1 MSGIPALIKKG
12 YSVFERA
19 ASSLEPVF
27 LLAIRLYW
35 GWQLF
40 ESGRGK
46 FQHIDKVVEFFGSL
60 NLPAPEVMARLIS
73 GLELVGGL
81 LLFLGLFSR
90 PIALVLTGNMIAAY
104 ITADREAFFSFL
116 SDPDKFMA
124 AAPFTF
130 LVASLIVLI
139 FGPGKLCLDEV
150 IALVLKKRAARQG

>member
-1 MSGIPALIKKG
+1 MSGIPALLKKG

-60 NLPAPEVMARLIS
+60 NLPAPEVTARLIS
-73 GLELVGGL
+73 GLELVGGA

-90 PIALVLTGNMIAAY
+90 PISLILVGNMVGAY
-104 ITADREAFFSFL
+104 VTADREAFTSFF
-116 SDPDKFMA
+116 SDPDKFQG
-124 AAPFTF
+124 AAPFIYL
-130 LVASLIVLI
+130 LVSLIILI
-139 FGPGKLCLDEV
+139 FGPGSLSLDEV
-150 IALVLKKRAARQG
+150 ISRVWKQSEAKS